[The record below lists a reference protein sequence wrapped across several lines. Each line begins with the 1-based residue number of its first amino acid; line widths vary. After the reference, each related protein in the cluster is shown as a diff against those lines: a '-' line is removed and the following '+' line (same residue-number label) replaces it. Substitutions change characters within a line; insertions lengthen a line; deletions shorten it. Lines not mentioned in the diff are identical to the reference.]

1 MQRLLSG
8 WLSGEFN
15 GVIGGRL
22 TGRTLRRL
30 RCGSVSITTCWFWM
44 SFVDSNVV
52 LYTAS
57 KDPADTAKSAMAARL
72 MTETRFGISLQVV
85 QEFYHNARI
94 KARLGITKEQSERVV
109 GLLLQRPL
117 VITDVELFNEARRLA
132 ERFQL
137 RYWDAAIVA
146 ASKRLG
152 ASTLFSEDLNDGQE
166 YDGITVVNPFKGLD

>member
-1 MQRLLSG
+1 M
-8 WLSGEFN
+8 
-15 GVIGGRL
+15 
-22 TGRTLRRL
+22 
-30 RCGSVSITTCWFWM
+30 SVE

-57 KDPADTAKSAMAARL
+57 KDPADAAKSAIAARL

-94 KARLGITKEQSERVV
+94 KARLGITNEQSERVV

-137 RYWDAAIVA
+137 RYWSTEYSNPWCNSGREWRDQAGIWNRGIERGQLCVMG
-146 ASKRLG
+146 SRQLPEMSIGRLRRCLTPSRKLSG
-152 ASTLFSEDLNDGQE
+152 RQIIRHEQVTIPE
-166 YDGITVVNPFKGLD
+166 